1 MLDILSGMSALPP
14 SVDGP
19 VLRKVLS
26 LPEPLVKFLAGRPV
40 RRDSQT
46 LAPEMQLML
55 RLQRILREPEIAS
68 MPIAEGRQAIR
79 RQAELVGG
87 SVPIAS
93 VRDLEVGGRPAR
105 LYTPRQQLGVDAAPT
120 LLFFHGGGWVYGDLD
135 SHDAACRHLAQHS
148 GVQVLAYDYRLAPE
162 APFPAAVEDCTAA
175 LRWLVSHAGSVH
187 ADPARL
193 AVGGD
198 SAGGNLAA
206 LVAMAAAEEG
216 LPLAFQLLIY
226 PGTDFTEKSSSRKEF
241 GQGFFLTAEFMDLS
255 TESYLGSADR
265 HDPRAS
271 VLRRTEFPEGV
282 APAHV
287 VTAGFD
293 PLRDEGEAYARLL
306 AEHGVSV
313 TSKRYPDMIH
323 GFFNMVGTGRRA
335 PAYNR
340 EIAARLGEALAQ

>member
-14 SVDGP
+14 AVEGP
-19 VLRKVLS
+19 VLRRILT
-26 LPEPLVKFLAGRPV
+26 LPEPLVKLLAGRPV

-55 RLQRILREPEIAS
+55 RLQRTFREPEIAS
-68 MPIAEGRQAIR
+68 LSIPDGRRAMT

-87 SVPIAS
+87 RVPIAS
-93 VRDLEVGGRPAR
+93 VRDLEVDGRPAR
-105 LYTPRQQLGVDAAPT
+105 LYTPREQLGVDAAPT
-120 LLFFHGGGWVYGDLD
+120 LLFFHGGGWIYGDLD

-162 APFPAAVEDCTAA
+162 EPFPAAVEDCTAA
-175 LRWLVSHAGSVH
+175 LRWLVAHAASVH

-206 LVAMAAAEEG
+206 LVAVEAAEEG

-226 PGTDFTEKSSSRKEF
+226 PGTDFAEKSFSRKEF
-241 GQGFFLTAEFMDLS
+241 DRDFFLTAEFMDLA
-255 TESYLGSADR
+255 TVSYLGSADR

-271 VLRRTEFPEGV
+271 VLRRTEFPAGI

-306 AEHGVSV
+306 SEHGVTV
-313 TSKRYPDMIH
+313 TSQRYPDMIH
-323 GFFNMVGTGRRA
+323 GFFNMVGAGRRA

-340 EIAARLGEALAQ
+340 EIAARLGEALTP